1 MTRPEE
7 VRTQGTLEDAGGRW
21 RLRFTRPLAHSP
33 EKVWRAITEPEHL
46 QAWFPQRISG
56 EWVVGGV
63 VTFHSDLSPDFQGE
77 VLACAPPSLL
87 EFRWGTDV
95 IRLEI
100 EERDSGCTLTLLDTF
115 DEIGK
120 AARDSAG
127 WHECLDLLTCHLDGE
142 RPAWRPGQRWA
153 QVHPGYVEA
162 FGPEGAT
169 IGPPPGYD
177 PA

>member
-1 MTRPEE
+1 MSHAENGQME
-7 VRTQGTLEDAGGRW
+7 GTLEDAGGRW
-21 RLRFTRPLAHSP
+21 RLRFTRPLAHPP

-56 EWVVGGV
+56 DWVVGGV
-63 VTFHSDLSPDFQGE
+63 VTFHKDLTPDFHGE
-77 VLACAPPSLL
+77 VLAYAPPSLL

-100 EERDSGCTLTLLDTF
+100 EERDGGCTLTLLDTI

-127 WHECLDLLTCHLDGE
+127 WHECLDLLACNLDGE

-169 IGPPPGYD
+169 IGPPPGYE